1 MALTRILMH
10 FPQLRCANF
19 HHHAKTKG
27 NILLHLGFNQPLEEN
42 VTVIAYSMYNAHV
55 ELKHMEKPRLVIG

>member
-1 MALTRILMH
+1 ML
-10 FPQLRCANF
+10 Q
-19 HHHAKTKG
+19 
-27 NILLHLGFNQPLEEN
+27 LGFNRPLEEN